1 MCATNTTPSSS
12 KKHNIFAT
20 KSFVQLLT
28 IIASIKNTSSGC
40 SLGLGEKRPLFDF
53 LRLPKC
59 LDFHPKVPPISIT
72 DNYDRLYVIFSSRCS
87 MDRLDSSS
95 RSSSSEDIEFLN
107 RNRDRAGDNNHDGD
121 TIENLDNDND
131 AEQPVVA
138 PIPNPEGSS
147 SRAVGRQANGQGGR
161 GGASHR
167 GRGRGETPP
176 RFFAIF
182 VSVNAPL

>member
-1 MCATNTTPSSS
+1 
-12 KKHNIFAT
+12 
-20 KSFVQLLT
+20 
-28 IIASIKNTSSGC
+28 
-40 SLGLGEKRPLFDF
+40 
-53 LRLPKC
+53 
-59 LDFHPKVPPISIT
+59 
-72 DNYDRLYVIFSSRCS
+72 
-87 MDRLDSSS
+87 MDSLDSSS

-138 PIPNPEGSS
+138 PPPNPEGSS

-167 GRGRGETPP
+167 GRGGRGRGGRGGGRSGGRGRGTNANTTQTGPSLPP
-176 RFFAIF
+176 GKPDYVVPTRWSKPQQMKIPDK
-182 VSVNAPL
+182 VTENGTNP